1 MPVAAEHRTIVEQ
14 VFQAMHARAEGE
26 KQMMSL
32 FAQNAV
38 LTEPF
43 SGQSRTHSGRD
54 AIRDWF
60 REAMNQMPPEMTIKM
75 DQIDM
80 AGDQVRADWT
90 CNAPFFEFPMKGY
103 DLYTIRN
110 GKIEKADYVV
120 TQSPPMPG

>member
-1 MPVAAEHRTIVEQ
+1 MPVTAEQRAVVEQ

-43 SGQSRTHSGRD
+43 SGQPRTHTGWN

-60 REAMNQMPPEMTIKM
+60 REAVNQMPPEMTIKM
-75 DQIDM
+75 DKIDL

-103 DLYTIRN
+103 DLYTIRA
-110 GKIEKADYVV
+110 GKIERADYVV